1 MITLHS
7 FFAFCRLAGMVEKF
21 WSRYQKGLLCLAD
34 CSDNGRETLRQI
46 VDFQIADGRASKR
59 LF

>member
-1 MITLHS
+1 
-7 FFAFCRLAGMVEKF
+7 MVENL

-34 CSDNGRETLRQI
+34 CSDNGFETLRQI
-46 VDFQIADGRASKR
+46 IDFQIADGRASKR